1 MVWLKMPDYN
11 KNEYNEED
19 KEKLKEKFIKI
30 FTEENWIKLEEDIER
45 IKQKFHKQIELDEDT
60 WNFVINE

>member
-1 MVWLKMPDYN
+1 MPDYN